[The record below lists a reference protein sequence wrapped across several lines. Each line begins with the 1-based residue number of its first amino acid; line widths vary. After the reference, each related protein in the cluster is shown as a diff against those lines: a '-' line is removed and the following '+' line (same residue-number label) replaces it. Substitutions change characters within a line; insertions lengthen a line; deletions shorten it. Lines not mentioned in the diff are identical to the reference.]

1 MSLLPPAR
9 QLPVYSPLP
18 ATALLAALVPG
29 DPRPG
34 VSYEL
39 RDTYDANEAILTA
52 SGTVALTLAMMT
64 AAARRP
70 GAPIALPGYA
80 CYDLVTAAVGA
91 GLPVVLYDVDP
102 GTLAPDPASVERAL
116 AQGAAALV
124 VVHLFGIPVPMDT
137 MRDAADKADA
147 LLIEDAAQA
156 TGGRW
161 ADRPLGANGD
171 LTVLSFG
178 RGKGETGGGGGALL
192 TRRGV
197 SLPAG
202 VRERIGESGGGGL
215 GFTGRLAA
223 QWALG
228 RSSLY
233 AIPASIPMLRLGETV
248 YKEPPAL
255 RGMSA
260 ASARVLLRTR
270 PLAAREAAARR
281 TNADALLSVLGERA
295 AAFSVTPPA
304 DGLPGWLRF
313 PIRLPIPESL
323 ASRGRLLGWAVAYP
337 RPLRALPALDPLVIQ
352 GPETPGADTL
362 ARTLSTLPTHSML
375 TAETRM
381 AIGAWLRDALN
392 ATV

>member
-1 MSLLPPAR
+1 MSVLPPAR

-18 ATALLAALVPG
+18 ASAVVASLAPG

-34 VSYEL
+34 LAYDL
-39 RDTYDANEAILTA
+39 RDAYDADDAVLTA
-52 SGTVALTLAMMT
+52 SGTVALTLAMLA

-70 GAPIALPGYA
+70 GAPIAIPGYA
-80 CYDLVTAAVGA
+80 CYDIATAAVGA
-91 GLPVVLYDVDP
+91 GAPVVVYDVDP
-102 GTLAPDPASVERAL
+102 GTLSPDPASLARAL
-116 AQGAAALV
+116 AHGAAALV
-124 VVHLFGIPVPMDT
+124 VVHLFGVPVPMNA
-137 MRDAADKADA
+137 MRMAADRADA

-197 SLPAG
+197 SLPAD
-202 VRERIGESGGGGL
+202 VRARLGAAVGGRV
-215 GFTGRLAA
+215 GFTAKLAA

-233 AIPASIPMLRLGETV
+233 AIPASMPMLKLGETI
-248 YKEPPAL
+248 YKAPPAL

-260 ASARVLLRTR
+260 ASARVLLHTR
-270 PLAAREAAARR
+270 SLASREAATRR
-281 TNADALLSVLGERA
+281 EIAAELLSVLGARA
-295 AAFSVTPPA
+295 AAVSVTPPA

-313 PIRLPIPESL
+313 PIRLPIPAAL
-323 ASRGRLLGWAVAYP
+323 ATRGRQLGWAAAYP
-337 RPLRALPALDPLVIQ
+337 RPLRALPALGPLLSEGQ
-352 GPETPGADTL
+352 ETPGADNL
-362 ARTLSTLPTHSML
+362 ARTLSTLPTHSLL
-375 TAETRM
+375 TAETRL
-381 AIGAWLRDALN
+381 ATLAWLRDALHS
-392 ATV
+392 AG